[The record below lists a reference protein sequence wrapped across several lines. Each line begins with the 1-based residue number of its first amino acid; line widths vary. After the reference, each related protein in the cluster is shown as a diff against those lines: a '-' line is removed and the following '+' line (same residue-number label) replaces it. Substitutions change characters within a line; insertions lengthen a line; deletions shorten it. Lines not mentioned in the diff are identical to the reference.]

1 MMHSRERRY
10 KIRDYMSPKVLVM
23 LALGFS
29 SGLPL
34 NLVGNTFGYWLR
46 DEHISLAAIGFV
58 SWVSIAYSLK
68 FVWAPFLD
76 RVHVPLLGR
85 LGHRRGWMLLAQ
97 IFVGG
102 GLVAMATLD
111 TRYGLG
117 ALGAVALL
125 VAFSAATQD
134 TAIDAWRIESAANPD
149 ELGLLTSAYTLG
161 YRTALLGT
169 EAIILIVAQRIG
181 WDASYVIYGILI
193 LVGVIACFC
202 ASEPMEADRVIAGKE
217 ATLPLTTPRGIFDA
231 IAGPFITF
239 FRAHGTN
246 SVLMLLAISLFQLPN
261 FVSGP
266 MYNPMYVDLGLTK
279 DMVGV
284 VRGSFGLVGVF
295 LGVAAGGYLSMRLGL
310 MRAVMV
316 GCFGQMFG
324 TMLYA
329 VLPYAHD
336 PATFAVIMILDNFA
350 IAMAGVTLI
359 AYMSSLTSLGYTATQ
374 YALLSSTYAWAGKIL
389 KGFSGTAVE
398 AMAGHIGLINA
409 YAAFFIGCGLLGV
422 PALVLFAVLER
433 RRRGGTP
440 AQGMNPAIFHKN

>member
-1 MMHSRERRY
+1 MMHSRKRRY
-10 KIRDYMSPKVLVM
+10 KFRDYMSPKVLVM

-29 SGLPL
+29 SGLPF
-34 NLVGNTFGYWLR
+34 NLVGNTFGWWLR
-46 DEHISLAAIGFV
+46 DEHISLAAIGFI

-76 RVHVPLLGR
+76 RVSLPLLSG
-85 LGHRRGWMLLAQ
+85 LGHRRGWILLAQ
-97 IFVGG
+97 IFVAG
-102 GLVAMATLD
+102 GLVAMAALD
-111 TRYGLG
+111 TRHGL
-117 ALGAVALL
+117 AVLGVAALL

-134 TAIDAWRIESAANPD
+134 TAIDAWRIESASGPD
-149 ELGLLTSAYTLG
+149 ELGLLTSAYTFG
-161 YRTALLGT
+161 FRSALLGT
-169 EAIILIVAQRIG
+169 EAVILIVAQRIG
-181 WDASYVIYGILI
+181 WNAAYIVYGLLI

-202 ASEPMEADRVIAGKE
+202 ASEPMGADRIIAGKE
-217 ATLPLTTPRGIFDA
+217 AALPLTTPRGIFDA

-239 FRAHGTN
+239 FRAHGAN
-246 SVLMLLAISLFQLPN
+246 AILMLLAISLFQLPN

-295 LGVAAGGYLSMRLGL
+295 LGVAAGGYLSMTLGL
-310 MRAVMV
+310 MRAVMA
-316 GCFGQMFG
+316 GCLGQMFG
-324 TMLYA
+324 TVLYA

-336 PATFAVIMILDNFA
+336 PVTFATIMFLDNFL
-350 IAMAGVTLI
+350 IALAGVTLV

-398 AMAGHIGLINA
+398 AMSAQIGLMNA
-409 YAAFFIGCGLLGV
+409 YGVFFIACGILGV
-422 PALVLFAVLER
+422 PALVLFAILQR
-433 RRRGGTP
+433 RHSREP
-440 AQGMNPAIFHKN
+440 AIGSNPAVFHKN

>member
-1 MMHSRERRY
+1 MTHSPRRRY
-10 KIRDYMSPKVLVM
+10 QFRDYLSPKVLVM

-46 DEHISLAAIGFV
+46 DEHTSLAAIGFI

-76 RVHVPLLGR
+76 RMGLPLLGR
-85 LGHRRGWMLLAQ
+85 LGHRRGWILLAQ
-97 IFVGG
+97 IFVAC
-102 GLVAMATLD
+102 GLLAMAALD
-111 TRYGLG
+111 TRHGLAVLG
-117 ALGAVALL
+117 AAALL
-125 VAFSAATQD
+125 VAFAAATQD
-134 TAIDAWRIESAANPD
+134 TAIDAWRIESAADPD
-149 ELGLLTSAYTLG
+149 ELGLLTSAYTFG
-161 YRTALLGT
+161 YRSALLGT
-169 EAIILIVAQRIG
+169 EAVILIVAQRIG
-181 WDASYVIYGILI
+181 WNGAYVVCGLLI
-193 LVGVIACFC
+193 SVGVIACF
-202 ASEPMEADRVIAGKE
+202 AAQEPLEADRVIADKE
-217 ATLPLTTPRGIFDA
+217 VSQPLTTARGIIDA

-239 FRAHGTN
+239 FRAHGAN
-246 SVLMLLAISLFQLPN
+246 AVLMLLAISLFQLPN

-295 LGVAAGGYLSMRLGL
+295 LGVAAGGYLSMKLGL
-310 MRAVMV
+310 MRAVMA

-324 TMLYA
+324 TVLYA

-336 PATFAVIMILDNFA
+336 PATFAGIMLLDNFS
-350 IAMAGVTLI
+350 IALAGVTLI

-398 AMAGHIGLINA
+398 TTAAHIGLMNA

-422 PALVLFAVLER
+422 PALVLFAILD
-433 RRRGGTP
+433 RRRGANP
-440 AQGMNPAIFHKN
+440 ATSLNPAIFHKN

>member
-10 KIRDYMSPKVLVM
+10 KFRDYMSPKVLVM

-46 DEHISLAAIGFV
+46 DEHISLAAIGFI

-76 RVHVPLLGR
+76 RVRVPLLGR

-97 IFVGG
+97 IFLAG
-102 GLVAMATLD
+102 GLVAMATLG
-111 TRYGLG
+111 TRHGLA
-117 ALGAVALL
+117 ALGVTALV
-125 VAFSAATQD
+125 VAFAAATQD

-149 ELGLLTSAYTLG
+149 ELGLLTSAYTFG
-161 YRTALLGT
+161 YRIALLGT

-181 WDASYVIYGILI
+181 WNASYILYGLLI

-217 ATLPLTTPRGIFDA
+217 AALPLTTPRGIFDA

-246 SVLMLLAISLFQLPN
+246 SILMLLAISLFQLPN

-295 LGVAAGGYLSMRLGL
+295 LGVAAGGYMSMRLGL
-310 MRAVMV
+310 MRAVM
-316 GCFGQMFG
+316 FG
-324 TMLYA
+324 TVLYA
-329 VLPYAHD
+329 VLPFAHD
-336 PATFAVIMILDNFA
+336 PATFAVIMILDNFS
-350 IAMAGVTLI
+350 IALAGVTLI

-398 AMAGHIGLINA
+398 AMAARIGLMNA

-422 PALVLFAVLER
+422 PALALFAILER
-433 RRRGGTP
+433 RRGTL
-440 AQGMNPAIFHKN
+440 ATGMNRAIFHKN

>member
-1 MMHSRERRY
+1 MMHSRKRRY
-10 KIRDYMSPKVLVM
+10 KFRDYMSPKVLVM

-29 SGLPL
+29 SGLPF
-34 NLVGNTFGYWLR
+34 NLVGNTFGWWLR
-46 DEHISLAAIGFV
+46 DEHISLAAIGFI

-76 RVHVPLLGR
+76 RVSLPLLSR
-85 LGHRRGWMLLAQ
+85 LGHRRGWILLAQ
-97 IFVGG
+97 IFVAG
-102 GLVAMATLD
+102 GLVAMAALD
-111 TRYGLG
+111 TRHGL
-117 ALGAVALL
+117 AVLGVAALL

-134 TAIDAWRIESAANPD
+134 TAIDAWRIESASGPD
-149 ELGLLTSAYTLG
+149 ELGLLTSAYTFG
-161 YRTALLGT
+161 FRSALLGT
-169 EAIILIVAQRIG
+169 EAVILIVAQRIG
-181 WDASYVIYGILI
+181 WNAAYIVYGLLI

-202 ASEPMEADRVIAGKE
+202 ASEPMEADRIIAGKE
-217 ATLPLTTPRGIFDA
+217 AALPLTTPRGIFDA

-239 FRAHGTN
+239 FRAHGAN
-246 SVLMLLAISLFQLPN
+246 AVLMLLAISLFQLPN

-295 LGVAAGGYLSMRLGL
+295 LGVAAGGYLSMKLGL
-310 MRAVMV
+310 MRAVMA
-316 GCFGQMFG
+316 GCLGQMFG
-324 TMLYA
+324 TVLYA

-336 PATFAVIMILDNFA
+336 SVTFATIMFLDNFS
-350 IAMAGVTLI
+350 IALAGVTLV

-398 AMAGHIGLINA
+398 AMSAQIGLMNA
-409 YAAFFIGCGLLGV
+409 YAAFFIACGILGV
-422 PALVLFAVLER
+422 PALVLFAILQR
-433 RRRGGTP
+433 R
-440 AQGMNPAIFHKN
+440 QGASPQ